1 MQNIERDKL
10 SFTETE
16 QIQKEAEQAMKVAK
30 AREMRAALAAAEK
43 AAAEFGFSLS
53 ELTSQRTGKAAKS
66 PPKYAHPENPCK
78 TWTGKGRPPNWVRE
92 HVQAGKPIEDLAI

>member
-1 MQNIERDKL
+1 MINIEWDKL
-10 SFTETE
+10 SVAEIE

-66 PPKYAHPENPCK
+66 PPKYAHPKNPGK
-78 TWTGKGRPPNWVRE
+78 TWTGKGRQPNWVKEYLR
-92 HVQAGKPIEDLAI
+92 AGKPLEDLAI